1 MLCSESF
8 FIGCININCHYIW
21 FWINEVLLSC
31 KLFIMHNWT
40 RSSEMVKWR
49 RCVHDIDILHVKY
62 WCCRFVYLL
71 RPSRAHMLVSYDDR
85 KWNRFLRYWPFERG
99 IHRAPVNSHTKA
111 SVAGLWCFLWK
122 KNPDWV
128 NNREAGDLRR
138 QRYYT
143 HYDVTVMFASNGD
156 KYMDCKFVSG
166 KGIQFYLHMRY
177 RQKYGKSEK
186 HNWNARI

>member
-1 MLCSESF
+1 MESF
-8 FIGCININCHYIW
+8 SA
-21 FWINEVLLSC
+21 LLAIRAGNSPGTGEFPH
-31 KLFIMHNWT
+31 KGQ
-40 RSSEMVKWR
+40 
-49 RCVHDIDILHVKY
+49 
-62 WCCRFVYLL
+62 CRGALMFSL
-71 RPSRAHMLVSYDDR
+71 
-85 KWNRFLRYWPFERG
+85 
-99 IHRAPVNSHTKA
+99 
-111 SVAGLWCFLWK
+111 K
-122 KNPDWV
+122 KKTDWV

-156 KYMDCKFVSG
+156 KNMDCKFVSG